1 MSSSGSGSG
10 SRGISIFCEAD
21 ILQRDWVPAGS
32 ESIEVIIASP
42 KFSRRFAPAAIERLT
57 ASGDAWM
64 RHFSG
69 SDQADLHLHRA
80 HGRSMGIDPYTLN
93 CAEVATQLRRWR
105 SDLLRAK

>member
-1 MSSSGSGSG
+1 VRQIDMTAMAMGNLETKALRCGYSAAPLG
-10 SRGISIFCEAD
+10 EA
-21 ILQRDWVPAGS
+21 I
-32 ESIEVIIASP
+32 
-42 KFSRRFAPAAIERLT
+42 
-57 ASGDAWM
+57 DAWM

-69 SDQADLHLHRA
+69 SDQADLLLHRA